1 MPFFTAPTE
10 TIGGNF
16 GKNEFLR
23 STDGIKYE
31 SCTLAAA
38 SVPTETIDG
47 DATQRVLQTGEVL
60 AKITSGA
67 DIGKV
72 GPFQLGVTDG
82 RQTVANIVGLNA
94 TYAPWELHDGND
106 IEVAAVY
113 IATAVQ
119 AWCFIR
125 DTAANGGVRIA
136 LTDTVADAM
145 RSVKGM
151 DVTFK

>member
-1 MPFFTAPTE
+1 MPFFTAPNDTV
-10 TIGGNF
+10 GGNF

-23 STDGIKYE
+23 STENIQYE
-31 SCTLAAA
+31 SYTLSAA

-47 DATQRVLQTGEVL
+47 DATQKVLQTGEVL
-60 AKITSGA
+60 AKITSGGES
-67 DIGKV
+67 GKV
-72 GPFQLGVTDG
+72 GPFQLGATDG

-94 TYAPWELHDGND
+94 TYDPWSLHDGND
-106 IEVAAVY
+106 IEVAAIY
-113 IATAVQ
+113 HATAVQ

-125 DTAANGGVRIA
+125 DTTANGGVRIA

-145 RSVKGM
+145 RGVKGM